1 MDEMSTGLQVGSE
14 LAGCRI
20 ERVHGQA
27 GMGVVYL
34 TQDLRLR
41 LDP

>member
-14 LAGCRI
+14 LAGYRI
-20 ERVHGQA
+20 ERLHGQA

-34 TQDLRLR
+34 AQDPQLR